1 MKREVQKRLSGLLLV
16 LFSLIISAGAVATDE
31 SYRVVI
37 VPFKINAEID
47 LSFLQEGIV
56 DMLTSRLS
64 WENTAVVDRKDTNH
78 ALQDLAVPLNEKT
91 ARVIGARL
99 QADYVLFGSV
109 TIFGNSVS
117 LDARLVDVHEKKPTL
132 TYYNQSEKIDDVIPQ
147 VNLFATEINEKFF
160 GRSVAVRQPVK
171 EPEEHRAIYAHPETL
186 LAGESSGQAQAPG
199 EEAARTAGPGFEE
212 IRDEAGPMASAG
224 YWKSQNFKI
233 RIKGIAI
240 GDLDGDDKKE
250 VVFITDRDLYVYRF
264 EGQRFLK
271 IKEISG
277 KRHQRFIGVDVAD
290 INENG
295 LAEIFVTSLSGS
307 GQSLDSFVLESNGD
321 DFRPV
326 SEGDPWYYRVIEMP
340 DLGKV
345 LVGQRRTMKDPFVG
359 GVHRLAW
366 LNGRYEPQERIRLP
380 KGVNVFGFAIGDI
393 MGKAGETII
402 AFDEDDHIRLFGSS
416 GGEEWKSDEPYG
428 GGMNYLDIN
437 PDVGRGGT
445 VEHLYLPQR
454 IYARDVNGDG
464 KEEVIVASNE
474 GSLGRLFA
482 TYRTFSSG
490 RIVCLSFKD
499 HGLVKILQ
507 IPKISGY
514 ISDYAIGDIDSDG
527 IDEVVVASVH
537 SKGTLVTAGTSSIM
551 AYELAKPG
559 SAR

>member
-1 MKREVQKRLSGLLLV
+1 MKRGIQKRLSGLLLV
-16 LFSLIISAGAVATDE
+16 LFSLIFSAGAVATEE

-37 VPFKINAEID
+37 VPFKINAETD

-56 DMLTSRLS
+56 DMLASRLS
-64 WENTAVVDRKDTNH
+64 CENTVVVERKDTNH

-99 QADYVLFGSV
+99 KAEYVLFGSL

-117 LDARLVDVHEKKPTL
+117 LDARMVDVHEKKPTL
-132 TYYNQSEKIDDVIPQ
+132 TYYNQSEKIDDVIPHI
-147 VNLFATEINEKFF
+147 NLFATEINEKFF
-160 GRSVAVRQPVK
+160 GHSVAVRRPVK
-171 EPEEHRAIYAHPETL
+171 QPEERRAIYAHPETL
-186 LAGESSGQAQAPG
+186 LAGESSGLARASG
-199 EEAARTAGPGFEE
+199 EGPGFEE
-212 IRDEAGPMASAG
+212 VRGEEAPMASAG
-224 YWKSQNFKI
+224 YWKSKNFKI
-233 RIKGIAI
+233 RIKGIAL
-240 GDLDGDDKKE
+240 GDLNGDDKTE
-250 VVFITDRDLYVYRF
+250 VVFITAHDVYVYRF

-277 KRHQRFIGVDVAD
+277 KRHQRFIGVDCAD
-290 INENG
+290 INGNG
-295 LAEIFVTSLSGS
+295 LEEIFVTSLSGS
-307 GQSLDSFVLESNGD
+307 GQSLDSFVLESDGD
-321 DFRPV
+321 DFKRV

-340 DLGKV
+340 DLGKA
-345 LVGQRRTMKDPFVG
+345 LVGQRRTMKDPFVD
-359 GVHRLAW
+359 GVHRLAFV
-366 LNGRYEPQERIRLP
+366 NGGYESEERIRLP

-393 MGKAGETII
+393 MGKTDETIV

-416 GGEEWKSDEPYG
+416 GGKEWKSDEPYG
-428 GGMNYLDIN
+428 GSMNYLDIN
-437 PDVGRGGT
+437 PDVGGGET
-445 VEHLYLPQR
+445 VERLYLPQR

-482 TYRTFSSG
+482 TYRRFSSG

-507 IPKISGY
+507 SRKVSGY
-514 ISDYAIGDIDSDG
+514 ISDYAIGDIDLDG
-527 IDEVVVASVH
+527 IDEVVVASVR

-551 AYELAKPG
+551 AYELARPG